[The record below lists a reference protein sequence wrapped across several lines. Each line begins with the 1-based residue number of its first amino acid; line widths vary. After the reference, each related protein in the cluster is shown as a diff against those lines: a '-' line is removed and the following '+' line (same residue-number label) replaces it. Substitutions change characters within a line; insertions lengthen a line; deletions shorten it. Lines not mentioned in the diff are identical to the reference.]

1 MIDRG
6 DASAKREMRN
16 TLKMWTYLAF
26 QLLEGFENDVSRP
39 GVMEVQEKVG
49 ASGPISHV
57 TALHDQNGKV
67 LCDSTF
73 VIVGLSLAQVC
84 ACLLEH
90 VIAVIF
96 TYIVHI

>member
-39 GVMEVQEKVG
+39 GVMEVQEKVSSNLTCNCF
-49 ASGPISHV
+49 AMTRMVECS
-57 TALHDQNGKV
+57 
-67 LCDSTF
+67 
-73 VIVGLSLAQVC
+73 
-84 ACLLEH
+84 
-90 VIAVIF
+90 VIA
-96 TYIVHI
+96 HL